1 MTKNQLRYFVAI
13 VDCGSYLEAALELD
27 MPQSSISKQIQAL
40 ERELGVDLFDR
51 KARKA
56 KLTPEGKSLLPE
68 ARAVLERMEH
78 LSYAASRLRSGHTKR
93 ILVGT
98 LPFIGY
104 LGLYPSLVRF
114 ERENPDYL
122 LTVMEMEEPQLMR
135 RMLGDECDL
144 ILNYEYEYRLAN
156 VGRPF
161 FPLTDDEVVL
171 AVHETDP
178 LAGREAVSLDDIA
191 DAPLMLMEPYTCI
204 AKLCL
209 EYFRAQQFTP
219 NVIFRGRPE
228 TIYGGAAAQRCGA
241 LLTRKQAQSYT
252 AQNTVVIPLK
262 PALPV
267 VIGAIPG
274 KNEQNREQAEQLVRL
289 LTSSR

>member
-93 ILVGT
+93 VLVGT

-114 ERENPDYL
+114 ERENPDCL

-171 AVHETDP
+171 ASRNRSAGRAGGGKPGRHRGRAAHADGALHLHCEALPGVFQGAAVHTERHFPGQAGNHLWRRGSAAVRRASHPEAGAELHGPEHGGDP
-178 LAGREAVSLDDIA
+178 LKAGASGCDRRD
-191 DAPLMLMEPYTCI
+191 
-204 AKLCL
+204 
-209 EYFRAQQFTP
+209 
-219 NVIFRGRPE
+219 
-228 TIYGGAAAQRCGA
+228 
-241 LLTRKQAQSYT
+241 
-252 AQNTVVIPLK
+252 
-262 PALPV
+262 
-267 VIGAIPG
+267 PG
-274 KNEQNREQAEQLVRL
+274 QK
-289 LTSSR
+289 